1 MLIEGATTTDLER
14 ENERLR
20 AELRAQTLELRR
32 SRARLVAAAD
42 AERRR
47 LERDLHD
54 GAQSRF
60 VAAALRLRT
69 AQAKAAP
76 DGELAAM
83 LDEAIGDVMLG
94 IDELRELARGIHP
107 AVLTQR
113 GLGAAVESLATRA
126 PVPVE
131 VRAALPARL
140 PAPIE
145 SAAYFAVSEA
155 LANVAK
161 HAHATHVVV
170 ELRHERGRVVA
181 DVTDDGR
188 GGASAASGSGLRG
201 LADRVGALDGRMEI
215 HSAAGAGTRVH
226 VEIPCPDTPAAAA
239 GSALPA
245 DVAEICQELARLQ
258 SERFRRRE

>member
-1 MLIEGATTTDLER
+1 
-14 ENERLR
+14 
-20 AELRAQTLELRR
+20 
-32 SRARLVAAAD
+32 
-42 AERRR
+42 
-47 LERDLHD
+47 
-54 GAQSRF
+54 
-60 VAAALRLRT
+60 
-69 AQAKAAP
+69 
-76 DGELAAM
+76 M

-113 GLGAAVESLATRA
+113 GLAAAVESLANRA

-131 VRAALPARL
+131 VRASLPARL

-145 SAAYFAVSEA
+145 TAAYFAVSEA

-161 HAHATHVVV
+161 HARAGHVVV
-170 ELRHERGRVVA
+170 ELRHRHGRVLV

-215 HSAAGAGTRVH
+215 HSAAGAGTHLH
-226 VEIPCPDTPAAAA
+226 VEIPCPAAPDAVA
-239 GSALPA
+239 GSAGTAEL
-245 DVAEICQELARLQ
+245 AEICRELARFQ
-258 SERFRRRE
+258 CERFRRRE